1 MSVGGTV
8 LIVHSGNGKTGW
20 RNVSRGLFTHQRVCV
35 GVDEGQTQLV
45 KVKVFSIVESLR

>member
-1 MSVGGTV
+1 MEKCELRTIYTPACVC
-8 LIVHSGNGKTGW
+8 
-20 RNVSRGLFTHQRVCV
+20 VCV